1 MYCPKCGIADQKPET
16 YCRRCGIFLPDLTKP
31 GKQNNS
37 PEIHVLAN
45 TVLSTMTIAVSLAL
59 SILLFSVL
67 AFRPDTH
74 PLIYA
79 TAGVL
84 IAIAAWHIQSLWRS
98 LLLRKHFKEN
108 EQRRQSSLESGTER
122 TETSKL
128 LEQANIKD
136 IVPSSVTERT
146 TRDLDGSRL
155 RSS

>member
-74 PLIYA
+74 PLI
-79 TAGVL
+79 
-84 IAIAAWHIQSLWRS
+84 
-98 LLLRKHFKEN
+98 
-108 EQRRQSSLESGTER
+108 
-122 TETSKL
+122 
-128 LEQANIKD
+128 
-136 IVPSSVTERT
+136 
-146 TRDLDGSRL
+146 
-155 RSS
+155 